1 MKVVVVH
8 NFYQQPGGEDQV
20 FADETALLEGH
31 GHEVIRH
38 TLHNDAISGMSKLT
52 VAGKTIWNSAAHA
65 QLRDLVQRER
75 PRVVH
80 FHNTFPLFSPS
91 VYSAAR
97 SAGAAVVQT
106 LHNYRLICPDA
117 QFFRDGR
124 PCEDCLGKLVPWPG
138 VVHRCYRGSLDASA
152 VTAGMLA
159 IHKLRGTYHHEV
171 DAYIVL
177 SEFARG
183 KFLQAGLPAGKLMV
197 KPNFV
202 GPDPGVI
209 PDSGAGG
216 YVLFVG
222 RLSRS
227 KGIHTLLNAWKRMT
241 APIELKIA
249 GDGELADAVRAAA
262 GKDSRIHFLGRRP
275 LRDIYDLMADAA
287 LLVFPSI
294 WYECLPKTIIE
305 SFAVGT
311 PVIASR
317 LGSMTELIADGRT
330 GTHFT
335 SGDADDLAVAVQRL
349 IGNPVQLKQ
358 MRRLARAE
366 FEAKY
371 TAEINYG
378 LMADVYQAALRIA
391 AFGGSA
397 EYRMQNENAMR

>member
-20 FADETALLEGH
+20 FADETALLESH
-31 GHEVIRH
+31 GHTVIRH
-38 TLHNDAISGMSKLT
+38 TLHNDAIDGMSKLT
-52 VAGKTIWNSAAHA
+52 VAGKTIWNGAARA
-65 QLRDLVQRER
+65 QLHDLVNRER
-75 PRVVH
+75 PRIVH

-124 PCEDCLGKLVPWPG
+124 PCEDCLGKLIPWPA

-152 VTAGMLA
+152 VAAGMLA
-159 IHKLRGTYHHEV
+159 IHKLRGTYQHEI

-177 SEFARG
+177 SEFART
-183 KFLQAGLPAGKLMV
+183 KFIAAGMPPRKLMI

-227 KGIHTLLNAWKRMT
+227 KGIDTLLEAWKHLKP
-241 APIELKIA
+241 PIDLKIA
-249 GDGELADAVRAAA
+249 GDGELADTVCAAVA
-262 GKDSRIHFLGRRP
+262 KDSRIEFLGRRP
-275 LRDIYDLMADAA
+275 LREIYDLMANAA
-287 LLVFPSI
+287 VLVFPSV

-305 SFAVGT
+305 SLAVGT

-330 GTHFT
+330 GTHFIA
-335 SGDADDLAVAVQRL
+335 ADD
-349 IGNPVQLKQ
+349 
-358 MRRLARAE
+358 ARFGRGRATPPGQSD
-366 FEAKY
+366 A
-371 TAEINYG
+371 TSTNAPPCPS
-378 LMADVYQAALRIA
+378 RIRSSLHR
-391 AFGGSA
+391 GK
-397 EYRMQNENAMR
+397 

>member
-20 FADETALLEGH
+20 FADETALLESH
-31 GHEVIRH
+31 GHTVIRH
-38 TLHNDAISGMSKLT
+38 TLHNDAIDGMSKLT
-52 VAGKTIWNSAAHA
+52 VAGKTIWNSAARA
-65 QLRDLVQRER
+65 QLGDLVQRER
-75 PRVVH
+75 PRIVH

-124 PCEDCLGKLVPWPG
+124 PCEDCLGKFVPWPA
-138 VVHRCYRGSLDASA
+138 VVHRCYRGSLEASA
-152 VTAGMLA
+152 VAAGMLTA
-159 IHKLRGTYHHEV
+159 HKLRGTYHHEI

-177 SEFARG
+177 SEFART
-183 KFLQAGLPAGKLMV
+183 KFIAAGLPPRKLLV
-197 KPNFV
+197 KPSFV

-227 KGIHTLLNAWKRMT
+227 KGVHTVLDAWKKLKP
-241 APIELKIA
+241 PIELRIA
-249 GDGELADAVRAAA
+249 GDGELADTVRAAVA
-262 GKDSRIHFLGRRP
+262 KDSRIQFLGRRP
-275 LRDIYDLMADAA
+275 LREIYDLMADAA
-287 LLVFPSI
+287 ALVFPSV

-305 SFAVGT
+305 SLAVGT

-330 GTHFT
+330 GTHFVA
-335 SGDADDLAVAVQRL
+335 GDPQDLAAAVERIL
-349 IGNPVQLKQ
+349 ANPAQLQK

-366 FEAKY
+366 FEARY
-371 TAEINYG
+371 TAEQNYG
-378 LMADVYQAALRIA
+378 VLMDIYQTAQRIA
-391 AFGGSA
+391 AFGSPSA
-397 EYRMQNENAMR
+397 A